1 MVPQE
6 LVTIFIISSFFAAIV
21 FFIAYYIWSQRKNN
35 RALKAKILDLSS
47 HGNKTVASLW
57 KVNKAI
63 LSSLDSGDISHK
75 VVNVVLKEL
84 DYLKIGYRISV
95 LTLIDRKKKS
105 SKEFHFHPPQKLWK
119 Y

>member
-1 MVPQE
+1 

-47 HGNKTVASLW
+47 HGNKTVDSLW